1 MKKLAILLVIA
12 LSLLFVACN
21 VDGDNG
27 LYMKVATSIAP
38 SGIYIKQFVGFY
50 ADTFYFLSD
59 DALYKT
65 AKTAGGTVKFTGTAG
80 KKFNAAYTN
89 DYSTVYLLDTYGKL
103 WTLDT
108 SDPANV
114 PVASTTYTDTY
125 TGLSFNGYLYG
136 TSGFYYLGGSNPN
149 DLIAIDLTNGHVMFS
164 GDSFLYITGENAKI
178 HKAGS
183 DTAISTVSG
192 FEPSSQTK
200 NHALGFY
207 QVSASKYIVCQLDG
221 SNYKAYSVEG
231 SVKTQ
236 LNVDGS
242 LGYPQD
248 YYPGGYPMVEYVA
261 NKILLRTKSTYLVL
275 NYASPAKQED
285 IGTWA
290 ASIKDLSVVSMVKL
304 TDNEIAILSAENG
317 IRIVNLSSR
326 TMSEDI
332 L

>member
-38 SGIYIKQFVGFY
+38 SGIYIKQFVGFD

-65 AKTAGGTVKFTGTAG
+65 AKTAGGTVKYAATEG
-80 KKFNAAYTN
+80 KKINAVYKK
-89 DYSTVYLLDTYGKL
+89 DSTFYLLDTYGKAF
-103 WTLDT
+103 TFDG
-108 SDPANV
+108 
-114 PVASTTYTDTY
+114 TTITAYKADKTF
-125 TGLSFNGYLYG
+125 TGLSFNGYLYNA
-136 TSGFYYLGGSNPN
+136 SGFYYLGGSTPDVLKEVN
-149 DLIAIDLTNGHVMFS
+149 LTTGHVLFS
-164 GDSFLYITGENAKI
+164 GDSFLLVTGDSAKI
-178 HKAGS
+178 YDKGT
-183 DTAISTVSG
+183 DTDITVSG

-207 QVSASKYIVCQLDG
+207 QVSASQYIVCQLDG
-221 SNYKAYSVEG
+221 SNYKAYSVVG

-248 YYPGGYPMVEYVA
+248 YYPGGYPMVKYVA
-261 NKILLRTKSTYLVL
+261 NKILLRTKSTYLLL
-275 NYASPAKQED
+275 NYASPTKQED

-290 ASIKDLSVVSMVKL
+290 ASIKDLSVVYMVPL
-304 TDNEIAILSAENG
+304 SDNEIAILSAENG